1 MTPHASSPD
10 PNVAPVRAGFDALN
24 RGDLEGCAALA
35 APDLVMNLAGAPD
48 PLHGRELWRQNA
60 EEWIC
65 SDVAGLMRQLS

>member
-1 MTPHASSPD
+1 
-10 PNVAPVRAGFDALN
+10 VAPVRAGFDALN